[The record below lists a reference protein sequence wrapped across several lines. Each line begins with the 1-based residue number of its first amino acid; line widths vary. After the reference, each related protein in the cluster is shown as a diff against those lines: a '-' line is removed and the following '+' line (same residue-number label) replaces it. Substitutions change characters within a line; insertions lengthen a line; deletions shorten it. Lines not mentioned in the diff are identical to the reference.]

1 MENIMKISSLSKYAS
16 GVTALAAILMATAC
30 SGTVPSTPNTQG
42 NSFTPSTVRVSE
54 SHAPGS
60 VKPDI
65 GPCLYT
71 YTEWIEVSY
80 SPEEW
85 ELVRTG
91 EFCGTTVLWGPCTGS
106 ESHCDFQYIMTH
118 PIRASQ
124 SSWTKYFALAVKCN
138 PCFVDPSGPNGVSAV
153 AEAKHALNIDDV
165 LSVNYASN
173 TGAGVV
179 AVALDTRRQV
189 LYASV
194 TNTSE
199 TAGVLVYPAGSKSPT
214 EFLTVKESG
223 ITVGAGVTV
232 DSQGN
237 VYWAF
242 DDESGSGH
250 IAKFAGGKGSA
261 TVLNLTGFSGAAGD
275 LELDRRDDLVVSSPS
290 QESIQLYAG
299 IKSGK
304 LKQIGTFSVT
314 GAPTSISLDAK
325 NKNLYVADTTNN
337 LIDQYSYPSGTLLSS
352 NQPPTVNGVEPVLA
366 TVTAPDAQDQ

>member
-1 MENIMKISSLSKYAS
+1 MENIMKISSLTKYAS
-16 GVTALAAILMATAC
+16 SVTALAAILMATAC
-30 SGTVPSTPNTQG
+30 SGTVPSSSQG
-42 NSFTPSTVRVSE
+42 NSFTPSTVGVSGAHTAGRVS
-54 SHAPGS
+54 
-60 VKPDI
+60 PDI

-80 SPEEW
+80 SPQEW
-85 ELVRTG
+85 EYVRTG
-91 EFCGTTVLWGPCTGS
+91 EFCGTVVLWGPCTGS
-106 ESHCDFQYIMTH
+106 ESHCDFEYIMTH
-118 PIRASQ
+118 PIRISQ
-124 SSWTKYFALAVKCN
+124 SNAAKFFGVATKCN
-138 PCFVDPSGPNGVSAV
+138 PCLVDPSGPNGVSAV

-173 TGAGVV
+173 TGAGAV

-199 TAGVLVYPAGSKSPT
+199 TAGVLVYPAGSSSPT
-214 EFLTVKESG
+214 EFLTVKEGG

-232 DSQGN
+232 DSKGN

-242 DDESGSGH
+242 DDASGSGH

-261 TVLNLTGFSGAAGD
+261 TLLNLTGFSGAAGD
-275 LELDRRDDLVVSSPS
+275 LEIDRRDDLVVSSPS
-290 QESIQLYAG
+290 QESIQIYAG
-299 IKSGK
+299 IKTGK
-304 LKQIGTFSVT
+304 LKPIGTLSVT

-325 NKNLYVADTTNN
+325 NANLYVADTTNN

-352 NQPPTVNGVEPVLA
+352 NQPPAVNGVEPVLA
-366 TVTAPDAQDQ
+366 TVTAPNAQDQ

>member
-1 MENIMKISSLSKYAS
+1 MKISSLAKYAS

-30 SGTVPSTPNTQG
+30 SGTVPSSTPQG
-42 NSFTPSTVRVSE
+42 NSFTPSTVGVSGPHAAGRV
-54 SHAPGS
+54 A
-60 VKPDI
+60 PDI

-85 ELVRTG
+85 EYVRTG

-106 ESHCDFQYIMTH
+106 ESRCDFDYIMTH
-118 PIRASQ
+118 PMRASQ
-124 SSWTKYFALAVKCN
+124 NNFANYFALATKCN
-138 PCFVDPSGPNGVSAV
+138 PCIVDPSGPNGVSAV
-153 AEAKHALNIDDV
+153 AEAKHTLTIDDV

-179 AVALDTRRQV
+179 AVTLDTRRQIV
-189 LYASV
+189 YASV

-214 EFLTVKESG
+214 AFLTVKESG
-223 ITVGAGVTV
+223 ITVGAGVIV
-232 DSQGN
+232 DSKGN

-242 DDESGSGH
+242 DDASGSGH
-250 IAKFAGGKGSA
+250 IAKFAGGKGAA

-275 LELDRRDDLVVSSPS
+275 LEVDRRDNLVVSSPS
-290 QESIQLYAG
+290 QESIDIYAG
-299 IKSGK
+299 IKTGK
-304 LKQIGTFSVT
+304 FKQIGTFSVT

-325 NKNLYVADTTNN
+325 NANLYVADTTNN
-337 LIDQYSYPSGTLLSS
+337 LIDQYSYPSGTLVSS
-352 NQPPTVNGVEPVLA
+352 NQPPAVNGVEPVLA